1 MNEMLLD
8 KPEIATTVFLGG
20 SRLAEFGFR
29 FALNA
34 LVIFLLVRIIYYPRH
49 RNKDFL
55 FSFFLFNIINFI
67 ICYLLSSATI
77 KIGFAFG
84 LFAIFSIIRY
94 RSVSVP
100 IREMAY
106 LLTSVTIGILNALS
120 SLDTGLPEL
129 LISNGVLLLLTF
141 VLDRKVTLP
150 HENSQMVIYEKIE
163 LIKPENRNQLIEDL
177 KLRTGLPIHRIE
189 IGRIDLMRDS
199 AKIRIFYLSQ
209 ESQSSSFDSD
219 GDDD

>member
-1 MNEMLLD
+1 MNEMLAE
-8 KPEIATTVFLGG
+8 KPELVTVFFGG
-20 SRLAEFGFR
+20 SRLTEFGFR

-55 FSFFLFNIINFI
+55 FSFFLFNMINFL

-84 LFAIFSIIRY
+84 LFAIFSILRY
-94 RSVSVP
+94 RTVSVP

-120 SLDTGLPEL
+120 SLEQGLPEL
-129 LISNGVLLLLTF
+129 LFSNGLLLLLTF

-150 HENSQMVIYEKIE
+150 HESSQMVVYEKIE
-163 LIKPENRNQLIEDL
+163 FIKPENRIQLLDDL
-177 KLRTGLPIHRIE
+177 KQRTGLPIHRIE
-189 IGRIDLMRDS
+189 IGRIDLMRDC
-199 AKIRIFYLSQ
+199 ARIRVFYLSQ
-209 ESQSSSFDSD
+209 DSQSSFESD
-219 GDDD
+219 NDDD

>member
-1 MNEMLLD
+1 MNNPD
-8 KPEIATTVFLGG
+8 NADVIQTVFFGG
-20 SRLAEFGFR
+20 SRLTEFGFR

-49 RNKDFL
+49 RNRDFL

-120 SLDTGLPEL
+120 TLDTGLPEL

-163 LIKPENRNQLIEDL
+163 LIKPENRTQLIEDL

>member
-1 MNEMLLD
+1 MNEMILD
-8 KPEIATTVFLGG
+8 KPELATTVFFGG

-34 LVIFLLVRIIYYPRH
+34 IVIFLLVRVIYYPRH
-49 RNKDFL
+49 RNRDFL

-163 LIKPENRNQLIEDL
+163 LIKPDNRTQLIEDL

>member
-1 MNEMLLD
+1 MNEMLLE
-8 KPEIATTVFLGG
+8 KTELATTVFLGG
-20 SRLAEFGFR
+20 SRLTEFGFR

-34 LVIFLLVRIIYYPRH
+34 LVIFLLVRVIYYPRH
-49 RNKDFL
+49 RNRDFL

-163 LIKPENRNQLIEDL
+163 LIKPENRTQLIEDL

>member
-1 MNEMLLD
+1 M
-8 KPEIATTVFLGG
+8 AQTVFFGG
-20 SRLAEFGFR
+20 TRLTEFGFR

-34 LVIFLLVRIIYYPRH
+34 IVIFLLVRIIYYPRH

-120 SLDTGLPEL
+120 SLDSGLPEL
-129 LISNGVLLLLTF
+129 LFSNGVLLLLTF
-141 VLDRKVTLP
+141 ILDRKVSLP
-150 HENSQMVIYEKIE
+150 HENSQVVIYEKIE
-163 LIKPENRNQLIEDL
+163 LIKPENREQLLEDL
-177 KLRTGLPIHRIE
+177 KQRTGLPIHRIE

-209 ESQSSSFDSD
+209 EIHSSSFDSD
-219 GDDD
+219 RDDD

>member
-1 MNEMLLD
+1 MKELD
-8 KPEIATTVFLGG
+8 TTDMAQTVFIGG
-20 SRLAEFGFR
+20 TRLTEFGFR

-34 LVIFLLVRIIYYPRH
+34 IVIFLLVRIIYYPRH

-120 SLDTGLPEL
+120 SLDSGLPEL

-141 VLDRKVTLP
+141 ILDRKVSLP
-150 HENSQMVIYEKIE
+150 HENSQVVIYEKIE
-163 LIKPENRNQLIEDL
+163 LIKPENREQLLEDL
-177 KLRTGLPIHRIE
+177 KQRTGLPIHRIE

-209 ESQSSSFDSD
+209 EIHSSSFDSD
-219 GDDD
+219 RDDD

>member
-1 MNEMLLD
+1 
-8 KPEIATTVFLGG
+8 LGG
-20 SRLAEFGFR
+20 SRLTEFGFR

-163 LIKPENRNQLIEDL
+163 LIKPENRTQLIEDL

>member
-8 KPEIATTVFLGG
+8 KPELTTTVFFGG
-20 SRLAEFGFR
+20 TRLTEFGFR

-34 LVIFLLVRIIYYPRH
+34 LVIFLLVRVIYYPRH
-49 RNKDFL
+49 RNRDFL

-120 SLDTGLPEL
+120 TLDTGLPEL

-163 LIKPENRNQLIEDL
+163 LIKPENRTQLIEDL

>member
-1 MNEMLLD
+1 MLAE
-8 KPEIATTVFLGG
+8 KPELVTVFFGG

-55 FSFFLFNIINFI
+55 FSFFLFNMINFL

-84 LFAIFSIIRY
+84 LFAIFSILRY
-94 RSVSVP
+94 RTVSVP

-120 SLDTGLPEL
+120 SLEQGLPEL
-129 LISNGVLLLLTF
+129 LFSNGLLLLLTF
-141 VLDRKVTLP
+141 VLDGKVTLP
-150 HENSQMVIYEKIE
+150 HESSQMVVYEKIE
-163 LIKPENRNQLIEDL
+163 LIKPENRTQLLEDL
-177 KLRTGLPIHRIE
+177 KQRTGLPIHRIE
-189 IGRIDLMRDS
+189 IGRIDLVRDS
-199 AKIRIFYLSQ
+199 ARIRIFYLSQ
-209 ESQSSSFDSD
+209 ESQSSFEFDN
-219 GDDD
+219 DDD

>member
-1 MNEMLLD
+1 MNNPD
-8 KPEIATTVFLGG
+8 NADVIQTVFFGG
-20 SRLAEFGFR
+20 SRLTEFGFR

-34 LVIFLLVRIIYYPRH
+34 LVIFLLVRVIYYPRH
-49 RNKDFL
+49 RNRDFL
-55 FSFFLFNIINFI
+55 FSFFLFNVINFI

-120 SLDTGLPEL
+120 TLDTGLPEL

-163 LIKPENRNQLIEDL
+163 LIKPDNRTQLIEDL

>member
-1 MNEMLLD
+1 MNFEEPVLS
-8 KPEIATTVFLGG
+8 AQVYFGG

-34 LVIFLLVRIIYYPRH
+34 LVIFLLVRLIDYPRH

-177 KLRTGLPIHRIE
+177 KSRTGLPIHRIE

>member
-1 MNEMLLD
+1 MNFEEPVLS
-8 KPEIATTVFLGG
+8 AQVYFGG

-177 KLRTGLPIHRIE
+177 KIRTGLPIHRIE

>member
-1 MNEMLLD
+1 MNFEEPVLS
-8 KPEIATTVFLGG
+8 AQVYFGG

-163 LIKPENRNQLIEDL
+163 LIKPENRTQLIEDL

>member
-1 MNEMLLD
+1 MNFEEPVLS
-8 KPEIATTVFLGG
+8 AQVYFGG

-177 KLRTGLPIHRIE
+177 KTRTGLPIHRIE

>member
-1 MNEMLLD
+1 M
-8 KPEIATTVFLGG
+8 AQTVFFGG
-20 SRLAEFGFR
+20 TRLTEFGFR

-34 LVIFLLVRIIYYPRH
+34 IVIFLLVRIIYYPRH

-120 SLDTGLPEL
+120 SLDSGLPEL

-141 VLDRKVTLP
+141 ILDRKVSLP
-150 HENSQMVIYEKIE
+150 HENSQVVIYEKIE
-163 LIKPENRNQLIEDL
+163 LIKPENREQLLEDL
-177 KLRTGLPIHRIE
+177 KQRTGLPIHRIE

-209 ESQSSSFDSD
+209 EIHSSSFDSD
-219 GDDD
+219 RDDD

>member
-1 MNEMLLD
+1 MNNPD
-8 KPEIATTVFLGG
+8 NADVIQTVFFGG
-20 SRLAEFGFR
+20 SRLTEFGFR

-49 RNKDFL
+49 RNRDFL

-120 SLDTGLPEL
+120 TLDTGLPEL

-163 LIKPENRNQLIEDL
+163 LIKPENRTQLIEDL

-219 GDDD
+219 SDDD

>member
-1 MNEMLLD
+1 MIFDEPTLSS
-8 KPEIATTVFLGG
+8 TVFLGG
-20 SRLAEFGFR
+20 SRLTEFGFR
-29 FALNA
+29 FGLNA

-163 LIKPENRNQLIEDL
+163 LIKPENRTQLIEDL

-189 IGRIDLMRDS
+189 LGRIDLVRDS
-199 AKIRIFYLSQ
+199 AKIRIFYLSL
-209 ESQSSSFDSD
+209 ENQSSSFDAD
-219 GDDD
+219 EDDD

>member
-1 MNEMLLD
+1 MKELD
-8 KPEIATTVFLGG
+8 TTDMAQTVFFGG
-20 SRLAEFGFR
+20 TRLTEFGFR

-34 LVIFLLVRIIYYPRH
+34 IVIFLLVRIIYYPRH

-120 SLDTGLPEL
+120 SLDSGLPEL

-141 VLDRKVTLP
+141 ILDRKVSLP
-150 HENSQMVIYEKIE
+150 HENSQVVIYEKID
-163 LIKPENRNQLIEDL
+163 LIKPENREQLLEDL
-177 KLRTGLPIHRIE
+177 KQRTGLPIHRIE

-209 ESQSSSFDSD
+209 EIHSSSFDSD
-219 GDDD
+219 RDDD

>member
-1 MNEMLLD
+1 MNFEEPALS
-8 KPEIATTVFLGG
+8 ANVYFGG

-199 AKIRIFYLSQ
+199 AKIRIFYLSE

>member
-1 MNEMLLD
+1 MNFEEPVLS
-8 KPEIATTVFLGG
+8 AQVYFGG
-20 SRLAEFGFR
+20 SRLTEFGFR

-177 KLRTGLPIHRIE
+177 KSRTGLPIHRIE

>member
-1 MNEMLLD
+1 MDFEEPILSAN
-8 KPEIATTVFLGG
+8 VYFGG

-141 VLDRKVTLP
+141 VLDLKVTLP

>member
-1 MNEMLLD
+1 MNFEEPVLS
-8 KPEIATTVFLGG
+8 AQVYFGG

-129 LISNGVLLLLTF
+129 LISNGVLLLLTY
-141 VLDRKVTLP
+141 VLDLKVTLP

-177 KLRTGLPIHRIE
+177 KTRTGLPIHRIE

-219 GDDD
+219 GGDD

>member
-1 MNEMLLD
+1 MNFEEPVLS
-8 KPEIATTVFLGG
+8 AQVYFGG

-34 LVIFLLVRIIYYPRH
+34 LVIFLLVRVIYYPRH
-49 RNKDFL
+49 RNRDFL

>member
-1 MNEMLLD
+1 MNNPD
-8 KPEIATTVFLGG
+8 NADVIQTVFFGG
-20 SRLAEFGFR
+20 SRLTEFGFR

-34 LVIFLLVRIIYYPRH
+34 LVIFLLVRVIYYPRH
-49 RNKDFL
+49 RNRDFL

-120 SLDTGLPEL
+120 TLDTGLPEL

-163 LIKPENRNQLIEDL
+163 LIKPENRTQLIEDL

-199 AKIRIFYLSQ
+199 AKMRIFYLSQ

>member
-1 MNEMLLD
+1 MNFEEPILS
-8 KPEIATTVFLGG
+8 ANVYFGG

-34 LVIFLLVRIIYYPRH
+34 FVIFLLVRIIYYPRH

-120 SLDTGLPEL
+120 NLDTGLPEL

>member
-1 MNEMLLD
+1 MNNPD
-8 KPEIATTVFLGG
+8 NADVIQTVFFGG
-20 SRLAEFGFR
+20 SRLTEFGFR

-49 RNKDFL
+49 RNRDFL

-120 SLDTGLPEL
+120 TLDTGLPEL

-219 GDDD
+219 SDDD

>member
-1 MNEMLLD
+1 
-8 KPEIATTVFLGG
+8 
-20 SRLAEFGFR
+20 
-29 FALNA
+29 
-34 LVIFLLVRIIYYPRH
+34 
-49 RNKDFL
+49 
-55 FSFFLFNIINFI
+55 
-67 ICYLLSSATI
+67 
-77 KIGFAFG
+77 
-84 LFAIFSIIRY
+84 
-94 RSVSVP
+94 
-100 IREMAY
+100 MAY

-141 VLDRKVTLP
+141 VLDLKVTLP

>member
-1 MNEMLLD
+1 MNEMLLE
-8 KPEIATTVFLGG
+8 KPELANTVFLGG
-20 SRLAEFGFR
+20 SRLTEFGFR

-34 LVIFLLVRIIYYPRH
+34 LVIFLLVRVIYYPRH
-49 RNKDFL
+49 RNRDFL

-163 LIKPENRNQLIEDL
+163 LIKPENRTQLIEDL

>member
-1 MNEMLLD
+1 MNFEEPVLS
-8 KPEIATTVFLGG
+8 AQVYFGG

-129 LISNGVLLLLTF
+129 LISNGVLLLLTY
-141 VLDRKVTLP
+141 VLDLKVTLP

-177 KLRTGLPIHRIE
+177 KTRTGLPIHRIE

>member
-1 MNEMLLD
+1 MDFEEPILSAN
-8 KPEIATTVFLGG
+8 VYFGG

-120 SLDTGLPEL
+120 NLDTGLPEL

-141 VLDRKVTLP
+141 VLDLKVTLP

>member
-1 MNEMLLD
+1 MNFEEPVLS
-8 KPEIATTVFLGG
+8 AQVYFGG

>member
-1 MNEMLLD
+1 MKELD
-8 KPEIATTVFLGG
+8 TTDMAQTVFIGG
-20 SRLAEFGFR
+20 TRLTEFGFR

-34 LVIFLLVRIIYYPRH
+34 IVIFLLVRIIYYPRH

-120 SLDTGLPEL
+120 SLDSGLPEL
-129 LISNGVLLLLTF
+129 LFSNGVLLLLTF
-141 VLDRKVTLP
+141 ILDRKVSLP
-150 HENSQMVIYEKIE
+150 HENSQVVIYEKIE
-163 LIKPENRNQLIEDL
+163 LIKPENREQLLEDL
-177 KLRTGLPIHRIE
+177 KQRTGLPIHRIE

-209 ESQSSSFDSD
+209 EINSSSFDSD
-219 GDDD
+219 RDDD

>member
-1 MNEMLLD
+1 M
-8 KPEIATTVFLGG
+8 AQTVFIGG
-20 SRLAEFGFR
+20 TRLTEFGFR

-34 LVIFLLVRIIYYPRH
+34 IVIFLLVRIIYYPRH

-120 SLDTGLPEL
+120 SLDSGLPEL

-141 VLDRKVTLP
+141 ILDRKVSLP
-150 HENSQMVIYEKIE
+150 HENSQVVIYEKIE
-163 LIKPENRNQLIEDL
+163 LIKPENREQLLEDL
-177 KLRTGLPIHRIE
+177 KQRTGLPIHRIE

-209 ESQSSSFDSD
+209 EIHSSSFDSD
-219 GDDD
+219 RDDD

>member
-1 MNEMLLD
+1 MNFEEPVLS
-8 KPEIATTVFLGG
+8 AQVYFGG
-20 SRLAEFGFR
+20 SRLTEFGFR

-129 LISNGVLLLLTF
+129 LISNGVLLVLTF

-177 KLRTGLPIHRIE
+177 KSRTGLPIHRIE

>member
-1 MNEMLLD
+1 MDFEEPILSAN
-8 KPEIATTVFLGG
+8 VYFGG

-120 SLDTGLPEL
+120 NLDTGLPEL

>member
-1 MNEMLLD
+1 MILD
-8 KPEIATTVFLGG
+8 KPELATTVFFGG

-29 FALNA
+29 FTLNA
-34 LVIFLLVRIIYYPRH
+34 IVIFLLVRIIYYPRH

-129 LISNGVLLLLTF
+129 LISNGVLLLLT
-141 VLDRKVTLP
+141 LAILLP
-150 HENSQMVIYEKIE
+150 KILGRVDSVNSGTNIS
-163 LIKPENRNQLIEDL
+163 
-177 KLRTGLPIHRIE
+177 
-189 IGRIDLMRDS
+189 DS
-199 AKIRIFYLSQ
+199 IFYNPFFQTRQFLG
-209 ESQSSSFDSD
+209 FV
-219 GDDD
+219 

>member
-1 MNEMLLD
+1 MKELD
-8 KPEIATTVFLGG
+8 TTDTAQTVFFGG
-20 SRLAEFGFR
+20 TRLTEFGFR

-34 LVIFLLVRIIYYPRH
+34 IVIFLLVRIIYYPRH

-120 SLDTGLPEL
+120 SLDSGLPEL

-141 VLDRKVTLP
+141 ILDRKVSLP
-150 HENSQMVIYEKIE
+150 HENSQVVIYEKIE
-163 LIKPENRNQLIEDL
+163 LIKPENREQLLEDL
-177 KLRTGLPIHRIE
+177 KQRTGLPIHRIE

-209 ESQSSSFDSD
+209 EIHSSSFDSD
-219 GDDD
+219 RDDD